1 MKMHQLIRTLIFLSL
16 FLSVQTGFSQ
26 IEKIV
31 IGNKYIGL
39 KWDEFIEK
47 IEDEYS
53 VNIYYE
59 SDSLKHLDI
68 NLSSFTGNENI
79 SLIRFLEH
87 YNFKVSEYHS
97 YIFITKNN
105 LIQTKLPSNFNKIKT
120 YGFYR
125 DETQNESKYL
135 KSEEEYI
142 SNVRTIGT
150 KGSDPKSTAVFSG
163 KVLTKYEMNP
173 LAGVVLKIR
182 ENGKSTISDQE
193 GNYSFN
199 LKKGVYTI
207 EVSSVEIEP
216 TVYEIHL
223 YSDGELDIFPERTYV
238 SIEEVTIHSEKFH
251 NVKSMMTGFEEL
263 SINKTADIPSSLG
276 ENDVIKAGLLL
287 PGVQTIGEGNA
298 GINVRGAPADQNMF
312 YLDGLPL
319 YNTSHF
325 LGFFSSFN
333 SLAIKNLN
341 IYKSSIPIQY
351 GNNLSSVFDIKVK
364 EGLTD
369 KYSGS
374 FNLSPI
380 TLSLLAEGPIIKE
393 KSSFLISFR
402 TTYSNWVLSLIDNLD
417 INESQASFK
426 DIITNFSFKVND
438 KNKIKLLA
446 YYSDDDIQLAERNR
460 YDYQVKGMKLSL
472 DKTLVK
478 KHGINTNI
486 VYSNYEFAESNYE
499 SNLFSYT
506 LPYKLD
512 HFGINSKLNLHYDKH
527 DINIGTDNILYM
539 IDQGNVEPGDSLSL
553 ISPIELYKEN
563 AILSSIFISD
573 SRKIFDHFSLK
584 AAIRLNSYHYLGE
597 RSMYV
602 YDDQYGYSPESIT
615 DTINYQNFERIKSYT
630 NPDIRITANYRFNE
644 KFSVKAGYSYMY
656 QYLFMMTNT
665 ISASPTNKFK
675 LVDQYLGP
683 IKGQQANLGFYSNLY
698 YNTYI
703 LSIEAYYKKVDNY
716 KDYKDGAN
724 IIFSEV
730 PEFDII
736 DGKLDLYGIEFML
749 KKNIGKFNGWINY
762 TYSNSMVSTDNSIYS
777 QSVNMGEPYPANYDK
792 PHSFNIVTNFKF
804 SRRFSLSA
812 NLVYSTGRPIT
823 YPVGL
828 YYQNRIQIPYYTTRN
843 KYRVPDYFRVDISAR
858 FEGSLKRNKIAHGT
872 WIFSVYNLTGRNNA
886 YSVFF
891 KTENGRIN
899 AYKMSIFAIPIFSV
913 SYQLKHGN
921 YADKY
926 Y

>member
-1 MKMHQLIRTLIFLSL
+1 M
-16 FLSVQTGFSQ
+16 
-26 IEKIV
+26 
-31 IGNKYIGL
+31 
-39 KWDEFIEK
+39 
-47 IEDEYS
+47 
-53 VNIYYE
+53 
-59 SDSLKHLDI
+59 
-68 NLSSFTGNENI
+68 
-79 SLIRFLEH
+79 EH

-97 YIFITKNN
+97 YIFITKND

-150 KGSDPKSTAVFSG
+150 KDKDTKSTAVFSG
-163 KVLTKYEMNP
+163 KILTKYEKNP
-173 LAGVVLKIR
+173 LTGVVLKVR
-182 ENGKSTISDQE
+182 ENGKSTISDKN

-223 YSDGELDIFPERTYV
+223 YSDGELDLFPERTYV

-251 NVKSMMTGFEEL
+251 NVKSMIIGFEEL
-263 SINKTADIPSSLG
+263 SVMKSADIPSSLG

-341 IYKSSIPIQY
+341 IYKSSLPIQY

-380 TLSLLAEGPIIKE
+380 TLSLLAEGPIIKK

-426 DIITNFSFKVND
+426 DMITNFSYKVNN
-438 KNKIKLLA
+438 KNSIKLLA
-446 YYSDDDIQLAERNR
+446 YYSNDNINLSKRNI
-460 YDYQVKGMKLSL
+460 YDYQVKGIKLSW
-472 DKTLVK
+472 DKTVLK
-478 KHGINTNI
+478 KHGINSNI
-486 VYSNYEFAESNYE
+486 VYSNYEFTESNYE
-499 SNLFSYT
+499 GNLYSFM
-506 LPYKLD
+506 LPYKFD
-512 HFGINSKLNLHYDKH
+512 HFGINSKLNLHFDKH
-527 DINIGTDNILYM
+527 DINIGTDNILFM
-539 IDQGNVEPGDSLSL
+539 IDQGSVEPADTLSL
-553 ISPIELYKEN
+553 ISPIELYTEK
-563 AILSSIFISD
+563 AVLFGIFASD
-573 SRKIFDHFSLK
+573 SWKINDYISLK
-584 AAIRLNSYHYLGE
+584 TAVRLNSYHYLGE
-597 RSMYV
+597 RSMFIYNENSE
-602 YDDQYGYSPESIT
+602 YSSENIIDTT
-615 DTINYQNFERIKSYT
+615 DYKNFERIKSYT
-630 NPDIRITANYRFNE
+630 HPDIRITANYKFNE
-644 KFSVKAGYSYMY
+644 NFSVKAGYSYMY

-675 LVDQYLGP
+675 LTDQYLSP
-683 IKGQQANLGFYSNLY
+683 IKGQQVNLGFYSNLY
-698 YNTYI
+698 NNKYI
-703 LSIEAYYKKVDNY
+703 LSIETYYKKVDNY

-724 IIFSEV
+724 IIFNEV

-736 DGKLDLYGIEFML
+736 NAELDLYGIEFML
-749 KKNIGKFNGWINY
+749 KKNIGKLNGWINY
-762 TYSNSMVSTDNSIYS
+762 TYSNSMVSTDNNIYS
-777 QSVNMGEPYPANYDK
+777 QSVNMGKPYHANYDK
-792 PHSFNIVTNFKF
+792 PHSLNIVTNYKF
-804 SRRFSLSA
+804 SRRFNLSA

-828 YYQNRIQIPYYTTRN
+828 YYQNKMQIPYYTTRN
-843 KYRVPDYFRVDISAR
+843 EYRVPDYFRVDVSAR
-858 FEGSLKRNKIAHGT
+858 FEGSLKKNKIAHGT

-891 KTENGRIN
+891 KTEDGRIN